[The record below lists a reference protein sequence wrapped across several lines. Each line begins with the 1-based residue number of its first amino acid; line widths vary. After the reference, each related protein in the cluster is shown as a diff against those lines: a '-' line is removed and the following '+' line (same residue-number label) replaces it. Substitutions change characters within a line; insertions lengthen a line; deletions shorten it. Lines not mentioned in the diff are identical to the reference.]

1 MLVGQY
7 RLIQYQKA
15 ALSTSLLLAAVAVVL
30 IIALEAEEVAGI
42 VLLQVL
48 LLKLLA
54 TQLLSGL
61 AALGEV
67 TQAQELMAETQSSH
81 L

>member
-1 MLVGQY
+1 MPVAHLYLVK
-7 RLIQYQKA
+7 LLWV